1 MYATGFSNASQ
12 DKKFTKHHGLT
23 APPLM
28 PPVKLTVMPPV
39 KLKVMPTDKL
49 TFKQWGY
56 GGFAIKRVK
65 ESKRQ
70 RLKG

>member
-1 MYATGFSNASQ
+1 MYAAGFSNASQ

-28 PPVKLTVMPPV
+28 PTVMPTV
-39 KLKVMPTDKL
+39 KLKFMPTVKL

-65 ESKRQ
+65 ESKNQ
-70 RLKG
+70 SVKG

>member
-1 MYATGFSNASQ
+1 MYAAGFSNASQ

-28 PPVKLTVMPPV
+28 PPVKPTVKPTV
-39 KLKVMPTDKL
+39 KLKVKLKVKL

-56 GGFAIKRVK
+56 GGFAIKRV
-65 ESKRQ
+65 
-70 RLKG
+70 

>member
-1 MYATGFSNASQ
+1 MYAAGFSNASQ
-12 DKKFTKHHGLT
+12 DKKFTKPPGLT
-23 APPLM
+23 APPLMPTVM
-28 PPVKLTVMPPV
+28 PPVKLTVMPTV
-39 KLKVMPTDKL
+39 KL

-70 RLKG
+70 RFKG

>member
-1 MYATGFSNASQ
+1 MYAAGFSNASQ

-28 PPVKLTVMPPV
+28 PPVKLTVMP
-39 KLKVMPTDKL
+39 TDKL

-56 GGFAIKRVK
+56 GGFAIRWVK